1 MRWRRRDAREQHL
14 PLRAANKPPHEAN
27 LRRLSQFP
35 SPPPPQPVLFFPI
48 SPRSPKPAAKF
59 RFCFRRPAAGKTTPT
74 FRGLSPPPS
83 GKRKE
88 LGGVRGPTPG
98 STPHILGQ
106 KTPQLPAPP
115 LTPPPSTALP
125 GAAAC
130 LRAME
135 KGGGK
140 RKVCPPRGRRHSPP
154 WPRRCPG

>member
-35 SPPPPQPVLFFPI
+35 SPPRVVFPYFSAQPET
-48 SPRSPKPAAKF
+48 
-59 RFCFRRPAAGKTTPT
+59 RRKVSIL
-74 FRGLSPPPS
+74 LSPPGCRQDNANFPWAFTTTLGEKEGARGCAGTHS
-83 GKRKE
+83 GEHPTHFGAKN
-88 LGGVRGPTPG
+88 PTTPG
-98 STPHILGQ
+98 T
-106 KTPQLPAPP
+106 PP
-115 LTPPPSTALP
+115 LSPPSTALP